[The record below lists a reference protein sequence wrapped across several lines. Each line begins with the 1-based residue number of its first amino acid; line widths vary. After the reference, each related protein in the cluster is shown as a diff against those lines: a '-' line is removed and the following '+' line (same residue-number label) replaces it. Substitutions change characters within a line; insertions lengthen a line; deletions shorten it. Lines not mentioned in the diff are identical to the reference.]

1 MESKELSPA
10 LKSLAKWCAVLS
22 MIVIIYPWV
31 FLIPD
36 SGDPYG
42 IMSHGALVTTH
53 THLSANTLL
62 LFMVGF
68 LFSFTTYKGAKKLWP
83 AIGAISLL
91 LMSLG
96 LFLGM
101 LVLIIVATILFSICI
116 LVMDVGI
123 LLKTP

>member
-1 MESKELSPA
+1 METKELSPA
-10 LKSLAKWCAVLS
+10 LRNLAKWCAVLS

-36 SGDPYG
+36 SGDPSG
-42 IMSHGALVTTH
+42 IMTYEALLTTH
-53 THLSANTLL
+53 THLGANTML

-68 LFSFTTYKGAKKLWP
+68 LFTFTTYGGAKKLWP
-83 AIGAISLL
+83 TIGAISLL

-96 LFLGM
+96 TFLGV
-101 LVLIIVATILFSICI
+101 LVLIIVATIIFSVCI
-116 LVMDVGI
+116 LVMGVGI

>member
-1 MESKELSPA
+1 
-10 LKSLAKWCAVLS
+10 

-36 SGDPYG
+36 SGDPSG
-42 IMSHGALVTTH
+42 MMSYEALTTTH
-53 THLSANTLL
+53 THLSGSTLL

-68 LFSFTTYKGAKKLWP
+68 LFSFTTYGGAKKLWP
-83 AIGAISLL
+83 AIGAISLI

-96 LFLGM
+96 LFLGS
-101 LVLIIVATILFSICI
+101 LILIIVATLAFSISI
-116 LVMDVGI
+116 LVMGVGI

>member
-1 MESKELSPA
+1 MESKGLSPA
-10 LKSLAKWCAVLS
+10 LRYLAKWFAVLS

-42 IMSHGALVTTH
+42 FMTQGAIMTTH
-53 THLSANTLL
+53 THLSANTML

-68 LFSFTTYKGAKKLWP
+68 LFTFTTYGGAKKLWP
-83 AIGAISLL
+83 AIGAISLI

-96 LFLGM
+96 LFLGS
-101 LVLIIVATILFSICI
+101 LILIIVATLIYI
-116 LVMDVGI
+116 LVMGVGI

>member
-10 LKSLAKWCAVLS
+10 LRYLSKWCAVLCLV
-22 MIVIIYPWV
+22 VIIYPWV

-36 SGDPYG
+36 SGDPYEAMTQG
-42 IMSHGALVTTH
+42 AIMTTH
-53 THLSANTLL
+53 THLSANTML

-68 LFSFTTYKGAKKLWP
+68 LFTFTVYQGAKKLWI

-96 LFLGM
+96 LFLGV
-101 LVLIIVATILFSICI
+101 LILIIVATLVYSISI
-116 LVMDVGI
+116 VVMCVGI
-123 LLKTP
+123 LIKTP

>member
-1 MESKELSPA
+1 MESREVSPA
-10 LKSLAKWCAVLS
+10 LRNLAKWCAVLS
-22 MIVIIYPWV
+22 MVVIIYPWV

-36 SGDPYG
+36 SGDPYEVMTQG
-42 IMSHGALVTTH
+42 AIMTTH

-62 LFMVGF
+62 LFMVAY
-68 LFSFTTYKGAKKLWP
+68 LFSFTTYGGAKKLWP
-83 AIGAISLL
+83 ALAAVSLI

-96 LFLGM
+96 LFLG
-101 LVLIIVATILFSICI
+101 LLILIIVATLLYSICI